1 MGAIPASAVVT
12 ITEHSVPGRAQG
24 IATGPDGNVWFTQ
37 PQDVQIGRNST
48 PVGIAAGADGNLWFT
63 EYNSHKIGKITPAGA
78 ITEYP
83 VPTAGSRPDQVT
95 TGPDGKMWF
104 THVSTNKIGKAT
116 TSSFVDEVSETVQLA
131 RTSRRFFDPP
141 DRDQAVED
149 VDDELGRGAWLR
161 TRLVSRRSAPCAYQ
175 VTDAQRWLG
184 PPVSRCL
191 R

>member
-1 MGAIPASAVVT
+1 MEAIPGSAVVT

-24 IATGPDGNVWFTQ
+24 IAAGPDDNVWFTQ
-37 PQDVQIGRNST
+37 PQDVQIGRITPAGVVTEDDVPVGNST

-83 VPTAGSRPDQVT
+83 VPTAGSRPEQIT

-104 THVSTNKIGKAT
+104 AHFSTNKIGKAT

-149 VDDELGRGAWLR
+149 VDDKLGRGAWLR
-161 TRLVSRRSAPCAYQ
+161 TRLVSRR
-175 VTDAQRWLG
+175 
-184 PPVSRCL
+184 
-191 R
+191 

>member
-1 MGAIPASAVVT
+1 MRTAICGSPLRT
-12 ITEHSVPGRAQG
+12 
-24 IATGPDGNVWFTQ
+24 
-37 PQDVQIGRNST
+37 
-48 PVGIAAGADGNLWFT
+48 L
-63 EYNSHKIGKITPAGA
+63 
-78 ITEYP
+78 
-83 VPTAGSRPDQVT
+83 GSRPDQIT
-95 TGPDGKMWF
+95 TGPDGKMRF
-104 THVSTNKIGKAT
+104 THFSTNKIGKAT

-161 TRLVSRRSAPCAYQ
+161 TRLVSRRSAPCTHQ
-175 VTDAQRWLG
+175 VTDAQRRLG

>member
-1 MGAIPASAVVT
+1 
-12 ITEHSVPGRAQG
+12 
-24 IATGPDGNVWFTQ
+24 
-37 PQDVQIGRNST
+37 
-48 PVGIAAGADGNLWFT
+48 
-63 EYNSHKIGKITPAGA
+63 
-78 ITEYP
+78 
-83 VPTAGSRPDQVT
+83 
-95 TGPDGKMWF
+95 MWF
-104 THVSTNKIGKAT
+104 THFSTNKTGKAT

>member
-1 MGAIPASAVVT
+1 LKRFSFAALWHAKDRRSGEHQAVACETSADQHAVL
-12 ITEHSVPGRAQG
+12 
-24 IATGPDGNVWFTQ
+24 
-37 PQDVQIGRNST
+37 
-48 PVGIAAGADGNLWFT
+48 VGIDADRDV
-63 EYNSHKIGKITPAGA
+63 E
-78 ITEYP
+78 
-83 VPTAGSRPDQVT
+83 
-95 TGPDGKMWF
+95 M
-104 THVSTNKIGKAT
+104 
-116 TSSFVDEVSETVQLA
+116 FVDEVSETVQLA

-161 TRLVSRRSAPCAYQ
+161 TRLASRRSAPCAYQ

>member
-1 MGAIPASAVVT
+1 MTADSLVPLTVLEPEAPVLALAGDGAGEYRVGGARMLRGAAATVV
-12 ITEHSVPGRAQG
+12 ITVGRLKRRRG
-24 IATGPDGNVWFTQ
+24 G
-37 PQDVQIGRNST
+37 QDC
-48 PVGIAAGADGNLWFT
+48 
-63 EYNSHKIGKITPAGA
+63 
-78 ITEYP
+78 
-83 VPTAGSRPDQVT
+83 
-95 TGPDGKMWF
+95 
-104 THVSTNKIGKAT
+104 
-116 TSSFVDEVSETVQLA
+116 FVDEVSETVQLA

-149 VDDELGRGAWLR
+149 VDDELGRGARLR